1 MNAINNNPATSATS
15 ATSANLPINVVTN
28 NAKAQAKEQAK
39 AQAQQAKAQAK
50 ADKIADKAQAKT
62 NFKALANV
70 HNSFYSLIRTALD
83 VANWGVNSYV
93 DYPQEQQ
100 KALAS
105 RLRYLAGVTCEPYL
119 NILPTK
125 EQLAQAVINWATY
138 THIEGNKA
146 QILKRK
152 TLYKGAFVFEPCK
165 YTFELFVQAY
175 NNKRDSKKQK
185 QIADISLYYDNEF
198 KPLETDKVTA
208 KIQELEQAKEQER
221 TRKEQEQNTLK
232 SKAHKYDE
240 YIKAQEQQ
248 KALENITKRQKQ
260 AQARQQAKAQ
270 NKSK

>member
-1 MNAINNNPATSATS
+1 MNTTNNKTATS

-28 NAKAQAKEQAK
+28 NAKAQAKEQA
-39 AQAQQAKAQAK
+39 QQAKAQAK
-50 ADKIADKAQAKT
+50 ADKVADKAQAKA
-62 NFKALANV
+62 NFKALASV

-93 DYPQEQQ
+93 NYPQEQQ

-119 NILPTK
+119 NTLPTK
-125 EQLAQAVINWATY
+125 EQLAQAVSNWATY

-152 TLYKGAFVFEPCK
+152 TLYKGAYVFEPCK
-165 YTFELFVQAY
+165 YTFEIFTQAY
-175 NNKRDSKKQK
+175 NNKRDNKKQK
-185 QIADISLYYDNEF
+185 QIADISLYYGNDF
-198 KPLETDKVTA
+198 KALDTDKVTA
-208 KIQELEQAKEQER
+208 KLKEIEQAKAQER
-221 TRKEQEQNTLK
+221 TRKEQEQNALK

-240 YIKAQEQQ
+240 YMKAQEQA
-248 KALENITKRQKQ
+248 KAVENIAKRQKQ
-260 AQARQQAKAQ
+260 AQARQQAKTQ

>member
-1 MNAINNNPATSATS
+1 MNSTIHNSTTS
-15 ATSANLPINVVTN
+15 ATSANLPLNVVTN
-28 NAKAQAKEQAK
+28 NAKASAKEQAK

-50 ADKIADKAQAKT
+50 ADKVADKAQAKA
-62 NFKALANV
+62 NFKALANI

-83 VANWGVNSYV
+83 VANWGVNSFV

-105 RLRYLAGVTCEPYL
+105 RLRYLTGVTCEPNL
-119 NILPTK
+119 NVLPTK
-125 EQLAQAVINWATY
+125 EQLAQAVTNWATY
-138 THIEGNKA
+138 VHVEGNKT

-152 TLYKGAFVFEPCK
+152 TLYKGAFAFEPCK

-175 NNKRDSKKQK
+175 NNKRDNKKQK
-185 QIADISLYYDNEF
+185 QLADISLYYDNDF
-198 KPLETDKVTA
+198 KALDTDKVTA
-208 KIQELEQAKEQER
+208 KLKDIEQAKEQER

-240 YIKAQEQQ
+240 YMKAQEQQ
-248 KALENITKRQKQ
+248 KTLENIAKRQKQ

>member
-1 MNAINNNPATSATS
+1 MNATNNNPATSATS
-15 ATSANLPINVVTN
+15 ANLPLNVVTN
-28 NAKAQAKEQAK
+28 NAKASAKEQAK

-50 ADKIADKAQAKT
+50 ADKIADKAQAKA

-83 VANWGVNSYV
+83 VANWGVNNYV

-105 RLRYLAGVTCEPYL
+105 RLRYLTGVTCEPNL

-125 EQLAQAVINWATY
+125 EQLAQAVTNWATY
-138 THIEGNKA
+138 VHIEDNKA

-152 TLYKGAFVFEPCK
+152 TLYKGAFAFEPCK
-165 YTFELFVQAY
+165 YTFELFAQAY
-175 NNKRDSKKQK
+175 NNKRDNKKQN
-185 QIADISLYYDNEF
+185 QIANIALYYNGDF
-198 KPLETDKVTA
+198 CALDTDKVTA
-208 KIQELEQAKEQER
+208 KLKEIEQAKEQER
-221 TRKEQEQNTLK
+221 TRKEQEQKTLK

-248 KALENITKRQKQ
+248 KAVENIAKRQKQ

-270 NKSK
+270 KASK